1 MDITVQKWGN
11 SFAVRIPRAFAINAN
26 IKKGTKVNMSLSE
39 GKIILTPLQETEYTL
54 EELLSGVTPE
64 NIHREIS
71 TGEAK
76 GKEIW

>member
-11 SFAVRIPRAFAINAN
+11 SLAVRIPSAFAINAN
-26 IKKGTKVNMSLSE
+26 IKKGTKVKMSLSE
-39 GKIILTPLQETEYTL
+39 GKIILTPGQEREYTL

-76 GKEIW
+76 GKEIS